1 MNHKHAKTLAQFFQ
15 HPISNKI
22 QWNDVMKL
30 LQGVDAEMEINKHS
44 GKTIVKLNNCE
55 IILPKQTHKF
65 IYSHKEVIELRH
77 FFERAGFNPASA
89 KEE

>member
-15 HPISNKI
+15 HPISNNI
-22 QWNDVMKL
+22 QWNEVMKL
-30 LQGVDAEMEINKHS
+30 LKGLGAEIEINKNS
-44 GKTIVKLNNCE
+44 GKTVVKLNTCE

-77 FFERAGFNPASA
+77 FFERAGFKPSSL
-89 KEE
+89 KE